1 MMKRNGLSWKNLLVA
16 GVVLALAVLPA
27 CGGGGGGG
35 GEGGGEGGGRT
46 LKKYPVIEVEP
57 ANLCDKAGEKLVN
70 CSYKF
75 DQGEVQPGS
84 SSFLDVKVV
93 NTGEFKLTL
102 RSVTLNY
109 VAPEGA
115 NEAGLPSFDLMLPGD
130 LADAL
135 AGDPAKYEL
144 APLSDPSDDLPEEV
158 TIRVVY
164 TRYDD
169 GFDRNAS
176 LSIKSDA
183 SNSPDVNVALSL
195 SEGKPAISVSPEVVD
210 FGQVFAGEEEE
221 KNVNILNPGT
231 ANLEIT
237 GFRFSGSQ
245 FFTLVVG
252 GTEYPVSQE
261 TTEGI
266 TFDQIIELEM
276 NTSFFFKVRF
286 APVDDQ
292 KADGTLVIYSND
304 DNYPDGTTVLIKGNQ
319 TGPCIAVNPAQVK
332 FGGKKIGDLAIL
344 PLVISSCGDA
354 PLQIFDVQFATGSSA
369 DFDVDLNPL
378 DHEPSAEDPIIVPIG
393 DDVTIN
399 VKFVPDEENPTDVNG
414 SPIPDL
420 GTLLIENN
428 SFYQTKEVPVSG
440 FGALV
445 LCPTAV
451 IQIAEGA
458 EVIPQTVLHLYGD
471 QSYAAT
477 GTIAKWDWSVD
488 QPLGSQSVFIPSNT
502 FPNPTFEVNVAGKYT
517 FNLTVYDEQNIP
529 SCAPDTFEVVVIP
542 DEAIHIELLWH
553 TPEDADETDEGPEAG
568 SDLDL
573 HFTHPWAGGPD
584 LDGDGQPD
592 GWFDQPFDAFWFNA
606 HPEWGSFDPSIDDN
620 PGLDRDDTDGAGP
633 ENINL
638 NIPED
643 VVYKVGVH
651 YWNDHGYGA
660 SYATVRVYIYSQLVF
675 ELPDVKLVDSDMW
688 EVCTVEWPS
697 GKVQV
702 ITDPSGQYKITPN
715 YQNPFFFQD

>member
-1 MMKRNGLSWKNLLVA
+1 MTMKRNALNWKIGLIAGLVLGLAGLS
-16 GVVLALAVLPA
+16 A
-27 CGGGGGGG
+27 CGGGDGGNSGG
-35 GEGGGEGGGRT
+35 SGEGGGGQ
-46 LKKYPVIEVEP
+46 LKKYPVIELDP
-57 ANLCDKAGEKLVN
+57 GTLCDSDGEKLVN
-70 CSYKF
+70 CEHTF
-75 DQGEVQPGS
+75 DQGELTAGS
-84 SSFLDVKVV
+84 SAFLDIKIV
-93 NTGEFKLTL
+93 NTGEFKL
-102 RSVTLNY
+102 SIDDVAIDY

-115 NEAGLPSFDLMLPGD
+115 VEGVPAFDLLLPD
-130 LADAL
+130 ELA
-135 AGDPAKYEL
+135 AKLTASETYEI
-144 APLSDPSDDLPEEV
+144 APLSSPSDTLPEEV
-158 TIRVVY
+158 TIRVIY

-169 GFDRNAS
+169 GFDRDAV
-176 LSIKSDA
+176 LVIKSDA
-183 SNSPDVNVALSL
+183 SNSPNINVALLL
-195 SEGKPAISVSPEVVD
+195 SEGQPAIQVTPEVVD
-210 FGQVFAGEEEE
+210 FGQVFAMEEEE
-221 KNVNILNPGT
+221 KNVNILNLGG
-231 ANLEIT
+231 AALEIT
-237 GFRFSGSQ
+237 GFQFSGSQ
-245 FFTLVVG
+245 YFSLTVAG
-252 GTEYPVSQE
+252 KEYPVSQE

-266 TFDQIIELEM
+266 TFDQLIELDP
-276 NTSFFFKVRF
+276 NASFFFKVKF

-304 DNYPDGTTVLIKGNQ
+304 PKSPQTTVLIKGNQ
-319 TGPCIAVNPAQVK
+319 TGPCIAVNPQQVK
-332 FGGKKIGDLAIL
+332 FGGKKIGDLATL

-354 PLQIFDVQFATGSSA
+354 PLELYGIDFADGSSA
-369 DFDVDLNPL
+369 DFDVDTSPL
-378 DHEPSAEDPIIVPIG
+378 DHEPAAGDPIIVPIG
-393 DDVTIN
+393 ADVTIN
-399 VKFVPDEENPTDVNG
+399 INFVPDEENPTDVNG
-414 SPIPDL
+414 NPIPDE
-420 GTLLIENN
+420 GILLIDNN
-428 SFYQTKEVPVSG
+428 SFYQTKEVEVSG

-451 IQIAEGA
+451 IQVAEGN

-517 FNLTVYDEQNIP
+517 FNLTVYDEQNVP

-553 TPEDADETDEGPEAG
+553 TPEDPDETDEGPEAG

-592 GWFDQPFDAFWFNA
+592 GWFDQPFDCFWFNA

-643 VVYKVGVH
+643 VLYKVGVH

-675 ELPDVKLVDSDMW
+675 EVPDVKLVDSDMW

-702 ITDPSGQYKITPN
+702 VTDTAGQYKITPN

>member
-1 MMKRNGLSWKNLLVA
+1 MNMTTKRNGLSWSILLIA
-16 GVVLALAVLPA
+16 GLVLALAGLSG
-27 CGGGGGGG
+27 CGGDGGDGTGGTG
-35 GEGGGEGGGRT
+35 GKEGSKSE
-46 LKKYPVIEVEP
+46 YPVIELQP
-57 ANLCDKAGEKLVN
+57 GNLCDSDGEKLVN
-70 CSYKF
+70 CEHQF
-75 DQGEVQPGS
+75 DQGEIAVGS
-84 SSFLDVKVV
+84 TATLDITIV
-93 NTGEFKLTL
+93 NTGEFKLAIEEVILDYT
-102 RSVTLNY
+102 
-109 VAPEGA
+109 APENAVEGVDA
-115 NEAGLPSFDLMLPGD
+115 FELVVTDELAG
-130 LADAL
+130 AL
-135 AGDPAKYEL
+135 AAGETFYI

-158 TIRVVY
+158 TIRITF

-169 GFDRNAS
+169 ELEREAA
-176 LSIKSDA
+176 LMLKSDA
-183 SNSPDVNVALSL
+183 SNSPNITVHLTL
-195 SEGKPAISVSPEVVD
+195 SEGVPAIQATPEVVD
-210 FGQVFAGEEEE
+210 FGQVFAGEEED
-221 KNVNILNPGT
+221 KNVNILNVGG
-231 ANLEIT
+231 ANLEVT
-237 GFRFSGSQ
+237 GFQFSGSQ
-245 FFTLVVG
+245 FFSLVVA

-261 TTEGI
+261 TAEGI
-266 TFDQIIELEM
+266 TFEGALEIEP
-276 NTSFFFKVRF
+276 NTSYFFNVKF

-304 DNYPDGTTVLIKGNQ
+304 PKSPETTVLIKGNQ
-319 TGPCIAVNPAQVK
+319 TGPCIAVNPQQVK
-332 FGGKKIGDLAIL
+332 FGGKKIGDLATL

-354 PLQIFDVQFATGSSA
+354 PLELYDIAFADGSSA
-369 DFDVDLNPL
+369 DFDVDSSPL
-378 DHEPSAEDPIIVPIG
+378 DHEPAADDPIIVPIG
-393 DDVTIN
+393 DNVTVNIN
-399 VKFVPDEENPTDVNG
+399 FVPDEENPSDING
-414 SPIPDL
+414 SPIPDE
-420 GTLLIENN
+420 GILLIENN
-428 SFYQTKEVPVSG
+428 SFYQTKEVEVSG

-451 IQIAEGA
+451 IQVAEGN

-477 GTIAKWDWSVD
+477 GIAKWDWLVD
-488 QPLGSQSVFIPSNT
+488 QPLGSQSVFIPSGT

-517 FNLTVYDEQNIP
+517 FSLMVYDEQNVP

-553 TPEDADETDEGPEAG
+553 TPEDPDETDEGPEAG

-592 GWFDQPFDAFWFNA
+592 GWFDQPFDCFWFNA

-643 VVYKVGVH
+643 VLYKVGVH

-660 SYATVRVYIYSQLVF
+660 SYATVRVYIYSQLVL
-675 ELPDVKLVDSDMW
+675 EVPDVKLVDSDMW

-702 ITDPSGQYKITPN
+702 VTDTAGQYKITPN
-715 YQNPFFFQD
+715 YQNPFFFQE

>member
-1 MMKRNGLSWKNLLVA
+1 MIMKRNGLSWKILLIA
-16 GVVLALAVLPA
+16 GLVLTLAGLSA
-27 CGGGGGGG
+27 CGGGGGGESG
-35 GEGGGEGGGRT
+35 GEGGT
-46 LKKYPVIEVEP
+46 KLKKYPVIELEP
-57 ANLCDKAGEKLVN
+57 GNLCDRDGEKLVN
-70 CSYKF
+70 CEHVF
-75 DQGEVQPGS
+75 DQGAVTLGGQA
-84 SSFLDVKVV
+84 FLDIKIE
-93 NTGEFKLTL
+93 NTGEFKLEIREVL
-102 RSVTLNY
+102 LDY
-109 VAPEGA
+109 VAPVEAVEGSPA
-115 NEAGLPSFDLMLPGD
+115 FELLLPEE
-130 LADAL
+130 LAAAL
-135 AGDPAKYEL
+135 ASGATYDI
-144 APLSDPSDDLPEEV
+144 APLSDPSDVLPEEV
-158 TIRVVY
+158 TIRATF

-169 GFDRNAS
+169 LPREAA
-176 LSIKSDA
+176 LVLKSSA
-183 SNSPDVNVALSL
+183 SNSPNITIHLKL
-195 SEGKPAISVSPEVVD
+195 SEGMPAIQVTPEVVD
-210 FGQVFAGEEEE
+210 FGQVFADDEAE
-221 KNVNILNPGT
+221 KNVNILNLGG

-237 GFRFSGSQ
+237 GFQFSGSQ
-245 FFTLVVG
+245 FFTLAVAGV
-252 GTEYPVSQE
+252 EYPVSQE

-266 TFDQIIELEM
+266 TFDSIIELDP
-276 NTSFFFKVRF
+276 NASFFFKVKF

-292 KADGTLVIYSND
+292 KADGTLVIFSND
-304 DNYPDGTTVLIKGNQ
+304 QKSPETTVLIKGNQ
-319 TGPCIAVNPAQVK
+319 TGPCIAVNPQQVK
-332 FGGKKIGDLAIL
+332 FGGKKIGDLATL

-354 PLQIFDVQFATGSSA
+354 PLELYNIAFADGSSA
-369 DFDVDLNPL
+369 DFTVELSPL
-378 DHEPSAEDPIIVPIG
+378 EHEPAPGDPIIVPIG
-393 DDVTIN
+393 ADVTVNIE
-399 VKFVPDEENPTDVNG
+399 FVPDMENPPDING
-414 SPIPDL
+414 NPIPDEGIL
-420 GTLLIENN
+420 VIENN
-428 SFYQTKEVPVSG
+428 SFYQTKEVEVSG

-451 IQIAEGA
+451 IQCAEGN

-477 GTIAKWDWSVD
+477 GTIAKWDWSVE

-517 FNLTVYDEQNIP
+517 YNLTVYDEQNVP

-553 TPEDADETDEGPEAG
+553 TPEDPDETDEGPEAG

-592 GWFDQPFDAFWFNA
+592 GWFDQPYDCFWFNA

-643 VVYKVGVH
+643 DKSYKVGVH

-675 ELPDVKLVDSDMW
+675 EVPDVKLVDSDMW
-688 EVCTVEWPS
+688 EVCTVAWPS

-702 ITDPSGQYKITPN
+702 VTDANGSYKITPN

>member
-1 MMKRNGLSWKNLLVA
+1 MTTKRNGLSLRILLIA
-16 GVVLALAVLPA
+16 GLVLALAGLSA
-27 CGGGGGGG
+27 CGGDDGGSSGGSG
-35 GEGGGEGGGRT
+35 GSEGNVS
-46 LKKYPVIEVEP
+46 KYPVIELEP
-57 ANLCDKAGEKLVN
+57 GNLCDRDGEKLVN
-70 CSYKF
+70 CEHTF
-75 DQGEVQPGS
+75 DQGEVLPGS
-84 SSFLDVKVV
+84 TATLDIKIV
-93 NTGEFKLTL
+93 NTGEFKL
-102 RSVTLNY
+102 SIDDVVVEY

-115 NEAGLPSFDLMLPGD
+115 VEGVPAFDIMLPD
-130 LADAL
+130 DIATSLA
-135 AGDPAKYEL
+135 AGEPYEV

-158 TIRVVY
+158 TIRVIF

-169 GFDRNAS
+169 GFERDAVLS
-176 LSIKSDA
+176 LKSDA
-183 SNSPDVNVALSL
+183 SNSPNINVALLL
-195 SEGKPAISVSPEVVD
+195 SEGVPAIQVTPEVVD
-210 FGQVFAGEEEE
+210 FGQVFAGEEAE
-221 KNVNILNPGT
+221 KNVNILNLGG

-237 GFRFSGSQ
+237 GFQFSGSQ
-245 FFTLVVG
+245 FFSLTVAG
-252 GTEYPVSQE
+252 KEHPVSQE

-266 TFDQIIELEM
+266 TFDQVIELDP
-276 NTSFFFKVRF
+276 NASFFFKVKF
-286 APVDDQ
+286 MPVDDQ

-304 DNYPDGTTVLIKGNQ
+304 PKNPATTVLIKGNQ
-319 TGPCIAVNPAQVK
+319 TGPCIAVNPQQVK
-332 FGGKKIGDLAIL
+332 FGGKKIGDLATL

-354 PLQIFDVQFATGSSA
+354 PLELYEIDFADGSSA
-369 DFDVDLNPL
+369 DFDVDTSPL
-378 DHEPSAEDPIIVPIG
+378 DHEPATGDPIIVPIG
-393 DDVTIN
+393 ADVTIN
-399 VKFVPDEENPTDVNG
+399 INFVPDEENPTDVNG
-414 SPIPDL
+414 NPIPDE
-420 GTLLIENN
+420 GMLLIENN
-428 SFYQTKEVPVSG
+428 SFYQTKEVEVSG
-440 FGALV
+440 FGAVV

-451 IQIAEGA
+451 IQVAEGG

-517 FNLTVYDEQNIP
+517 FNLTVYDEQNVP

-553 TPEDADETDEGPEAG
+553 TPEDPDETDEGPEAG

-592 GWFDQPFDAFWFNA
+592 GWFDQPFDCFWFNA

-643 VVYKVGVH
+643 VLYKVGVH

-675 ELPDVKLVDSDMW
+675 EVPDVKLVDSDMW

-702 ITDPSGQYKITPN
+702 VTDTAGQYKITPN

>member
-1 MMKRNGLSWKNLLVA
+1 MTTKRNGLSLRILLIA
-16 GVVLALAVLPA
+16 GLVLALAGLSA
-27 CGGGGGGG
+27 CGGDDGGSSGGSG
-35 GEGGGEGGGRT
+35 GSEGNVS
-46 LKKYPVIEVEP
+46 KYPVIELEP
-57 ANLCDKAGEKLVN
+57 GNLCDRDGEKLVN
-70 CSYKF
+70 CEHTF
-75 DQGEVQPGS
+75 DQGEVLPGS
-84 SSFLDVKVV
+84 TATLDIKIV
-93 NTGEFKLTL
+93 NTGEFKL
-102 RSVTLNY
+102 SIDDVVVEY

-115 NEAGLPSFDLMLPGD
+115 VEGVPAFDIMLPD
-130 LADAL
+130 DIATSLA
-135 AGDPAKYEL
+135 AGEPYEV

-158 TIRVVY
+158 TIRVIF

-169 GFDRNAS
+169 GFERDAVLS
-176 LSIKSDA
+176 LKSDA
-183 SNSPDVNVALSL
+183 SNSPNINVALLL
-195 SEGKPAISVSPEVVD
+195 SEGVPAIQVTPEVVD
-210 FGQVFAGEEEE
+210 FGQVFAGEEAE
-221 KNVNILNPGT
+221 KNVNILNLGG

-237 GFRFSGSQ
+237 GFQFSGSQ
-245 FFTLVVG
+245 FFSLTVAG
-252 GTEYPVSQE
+252 KEHPVSQE

-266 TFDQIIELEM
+266 TFDQVIELDP
-276 NTSFFFKVRF
+276 NASFFFKVKF
-286 APVDDQ
+286 MPVDDQ

-304 DNYPDGTTVLIKGNQ
+304 PKNPATTVLIKGNQ
-319 TGPCIAVNPAQVK
+319 TGPCIAVNPQQVK
-332 FGGKKIGDLAIL
+332 FGGKKIGDLATL

-354 PLQIFDVQFATGSSA
+354 PLELYEIDFADGSSA
-369 DFDVDLNPL
+369 DFDVDTSPL
-378 DHEPSAEDPIIVPIG
+378 DHEPATGDPIIVPIG
-393 DDVTIN
+393 ADVTIN
-399 VKFVPDEENPTDVNG
+399 INFVPDEENPTDVNG
-414 SPIPDL
+414 NPIPDE
-420 GTLLIENN
+420 GMLLIENN
-428 SFYQTKEVPVSG
+428 SFYQTKEVEVSG
-440 FGALV
+440 FGAVV

-451 IQIAEGA
+451 IQVAEGG

-517 FNLTVYDEQNIP
+517 FNLTVYDEQNVP

-553 TPEDADETDEGPEAG
+553 TPEDPDETDEGPEAG

-592 GWFDQPFDAFWFNA
+592 GWFDQPFDCFWFNS

-643 VVYKVGVH
+643 VLYKVGVH

-675 ELPDVKLVDSDMW
+675 EVPDVKLVDSDMW

-702 ITDPSGQYKITPN
+702 VTDTAGQYKITPN